1 MTHEE
6 KINYMKIASG
16 MVGYAFNLKDLD
28 MLVSI
33 YELLTQKKGSTDL
46 RAVLRVESDVK
57 ERADIKSRSE
67 LLDTVAAKVR

>member
-16 MVGYAFNLKDLD
+16 MVGYAFNPKDLD
-28 MLVSI
+28 TLVSI
-33 YELLTQKKGSTDL
+33 YELLVKKKGKADL
-46 RAVLRVESDVK
+46 RAVLQVESDVK

-67 LLDTVAAKVR
+67 LLDTIAKKVT